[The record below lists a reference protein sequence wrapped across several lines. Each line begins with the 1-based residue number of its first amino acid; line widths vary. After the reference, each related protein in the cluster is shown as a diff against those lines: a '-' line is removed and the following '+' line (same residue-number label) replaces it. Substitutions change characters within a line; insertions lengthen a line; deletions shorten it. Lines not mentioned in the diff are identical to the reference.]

1 MSETIWWRNVEKVA
15 DIFRSKP
22 IDCIV
27 TVRGWVYRLS
37 KIGGV
42 AFIGIRDGS
51 GYIQVSLKRGEKPEL
66 FELVDKLNI
75 EDVVAVRGVVVED
88 KRAPGGLE
96 IRAYELGVISKS
108 GVWPIT
114 RSAAKSPGFLFDKRH
129 LWIRSPRVRS
139 ILKVRAEVCRLIREY
154 MDMNGFVEFH
164 APIFVKSACEGGATL
179 FPVDYFGDKVY
190 LTQSAQLYQE
200 AAIATFGR
208 VYTLGPCFRAEKS
221 RTRKH
226 LTEFWQIECEIA
238 FADLEEDMKILEDLV
253 AYICKGVTERCR
265 GELNT
270 LGVDFEPPTTPLP
283 RITYTEAL
291 EIARSKGSETV
302 WGEDFSS
309 RDEVFIS
316 SRFDK
321 PFFVTHYPASTRS
334 FYHMLD
340 PSDPRVTLSFDLIA
354 PEGYGELATG
364 GQRISDYDM
373 LLKRIVEQN
382 LPKEEFSW
390 YLELRMYGCPPHAGF
405 GMGIERLVRW
415 ICRLPSVRMAIPFP
429 RTPDR
434 VKP

>member
-1 MSETIWWRNVEKVA
+1 MSGAVWWKNVEKVT

-22 IDCIV
+22 IGRTV
-27 TVRGWVYRLS
+27 TVRGWIHRISRV
-37 KIGGV
+37 GGV

-51 GYIQVSLKRGEKPEL
+51 GYIQISLKRSEKPEL
-66 FELVDKLNI
+66 FKLVDKLNI
-75 EDVVAVRGVVVED
+75 EDVIAVRGIIVED

-96 IRAYELGVISKS
+96 VRAHDLEIISKS

-114 RSAAKSPGFLFDKRH
+114 RSAVKSPGFLFDNRH
-129 LWIRSPRVRS
+129 LWIRSPKVRS
-139 ILKVRAEVCRLIREY
+139 VLKVRAEVCRLIREY
-154 MDMNGFVEFH
+154 MDMNGFIEFH

-200 AAIATFGR
+200 AAIAAFGK

-226 LTEFWQIECEIA
+226 LTEFWQVECEMA
-238 FADLEEDMKILEDLV
+238 FADLEEDMKTLEDLS
-253 AYICKGVTERCR
+253 AYICRGIAERCEE
-265 GELNT
+265 ELSI
-270 LGVDFEPPTTPLP
+270 LGVDFKPPTTPLP

-291 EIARSKGSETV
+291 EIARGKGSETI

-309 RDEVFIS
+309 RDEALIS
-316 SRFDK
+316 SVFDK

-340 PSDPRVTLSFDLIA
+340 PYDPRVTLSFDLIA

-364 GQRISDYDM
+364 GQRISDYDT
-373 LLKRIVEQN
+373 LLRRIAEQE
-382 LPKEEFSW
+382 LRKETLSW
-390 YLELRMYGCPPHAGF
+390 YTELRMYGCPPHSGF

-434 VKP
+434 VEP

>member
-1 MSETIWWRNVEKVA
+1 MSGTIWWRDAETIG
-15 DIFRSKP
+15 DIFRLKP
-22 IDCIV
+22 IGRTV
-27 TVRGWVYRLS
+27 AVRGWIHRLS
-37 KIGGV
+37 RIGGV

-51 GYIQVSLKRGEKPEL
+51 GYIQASFKRSEKPEL
-66 FELVDKLNI
+66 FEVIDKLNI
-75 EDVVAVRGVVVED
+75 EDVIAVKGIVVED
-88 KRAPGGLE
+88 RRAPGGLE
-96 IRAYELGVISKS
+96 IRVYDLDVISKS

-129 LWIRSPRVRS
+129 LWIRSPRVRAV
-139 ILKVRAEVCRLIREY
+139 LKVRAEVCKLIREY
-154 MDMNGFVEFH
+154 MDMNGFIEFH

-179 FPVDYFGDKVY
+179 FPVDYFGDKIY

-200 AAIATFGR
+200 AAIAVFGK

-226 LTEFWQIECEIA
+226 LTEFWQVECEMA
-238 FADLEEDMKILEDLV
+238 FADLEEDMRTLEDLLVYVCRGV
-253 AYICKGVTERCR
+253 AERCEE
-265 GELNT
+265 ELSILNI
-270 LGVDFEPPTTPLP
+270 DFKPPTAPLP

-291 EIARSKGSETV
+291 EIARNKGSCTI

-309 RDEVFIS
+309 RDEMLIS
-316 SRFDK
+316 SEFDK

-340 PSDPRVTLSFDLIA
+340 PYDPRVTLSFDLLA

-364 GQRISDYDM
+364 GQRISDYDT
-373 LLKRIVEQN
+373 LLRRIDEQN
-382 LPKEEFSW
+382 LPREDFSW
-390 YLELRMYGCPPHAGF
+390 YLELRMYGCPPHSGF

-415 ICRLPSVRMAIPFP
+415 ICKLPSVKMAIPFP

>member
-1 MSETIWWRNVEKVA
+1 MSSMVWWREAERIV

-22 IDCIV
+22 IGDIV
-27 TVRGWVYRLS
+27 IVRGWIYRLS
-37 KIGGV
+37 RIGGV

-51 GYIQVSLKRGEKPEL
+51 GYIQVSLKRSVAPSL
-66 FELVDKLNI
+66 FEIVDKLSV

-96 IRAYELGVISKS
+96 VRAQDIEVISKS
-108 GVWPIT
+108 SVWPIT
-114 RSAAKSPGFLFDKRH
+114 RSAVKSIGFLFDKRH

-139 ILKVRAEVCRLIREY
+139 ILKIRSEVCRLIREY
-154 MDMNGFVEFH
+154 MDENGFVEFH
-164 APIFVKSACEGGATL
+164 SPIFVKSACEGGATL
-179 FPVDYFGDKVY
+179 FPVEYFGNTVY

-238 FADLEEDMKILEDLV
+238 FADLDEDMRILEELLV
-253 AYICKGVTERCR
+253 YVCRGVADRCR
-265 GELNT
+265 EELDI
-270 LGVDFEPPTTPLP
+270 LGVDFKPPTPPLP

-291 EIARSKGSETV
+291 EIARSRGSETV

-309 RDEVFIS
+309 RDESLVS
-316 SRFDK
+316 SIFDK

-340 PSDPRVTLSFDLIA
+340 PHDPRLTLSFDLIA

-364 GQRISDYDM
+364 GQRISDYDT
-373 LLKRIVEQN
+373 LVKRIDEQR
-382 LPKEEFSW
+382 LPRGSFSW
-390 YLELRMYGCPPHAGF
+390 YLELRMYGCPPHSGF

-415 ICRLPSVRMAIPFP
+415 ICKLPSVRMAIPFP

-434 VKP
+434 FEP